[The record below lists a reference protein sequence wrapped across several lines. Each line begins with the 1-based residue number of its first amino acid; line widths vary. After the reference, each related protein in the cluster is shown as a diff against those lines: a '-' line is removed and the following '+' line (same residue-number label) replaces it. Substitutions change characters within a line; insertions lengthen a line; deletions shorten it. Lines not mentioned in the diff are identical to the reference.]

1 MPVSRAHSATAGMG
15 MSRRIPR
22 ASRTSAE
29 PDLEVD
35 ARLPCLTTVAPV
47 PAMTRA
53 AMVEM
58 LTVFCW
64 SPPVPT
70 MSTAWG
76 SMSTVSA
83 LAIMP
88 AASAPSS
95 SGVSPLEWRAVRKDA
110 RIGCS
115 VWPVM
120 IWSIAQATS
129 VSVRFWCLTS
139 WLRMYFQVIS
149 CVVMC

>member
-1 MPVSRAHSATAGMG
+1 MLDDGGAG
-15 MSRRIPR
+15 
-22 ASRTSAE
+22 
-29 PDLEVD
+29 
-35 ARLPCLTTVAPV
+35 ARDDE
-47 PAMTRA
+47 A

-58 LTVFCW
+58 LTVLL
-64 SPPVPT
+64 V
-70 MSTAWG
+70 AAGADDVYGGG

-83 LAIMP
+83 LIIMP

-95 SGVSPLEWRAVRKDA
+95 SGFRLWREAVRKDED
-110 RIGCS
+110 RLFGL
-115 VWPVM
+115 PVM

-149 CVVMC
+149 CVRCVC